1 MKKIRLNYLF
11 IYNFLL
17 SCIGFTIGLVCS
29 LNTKDIQYT
38 YYDAKVVDTQYATSI
53 LNNSY
58 VVVVKNDDENI
69 PENRIKIKTDN
80 PVYKLGD
87 NVVVGINQHGYAT
100 IGYKEDM
107 RMSSTDDEGRE

>member
-1 MKKIRLNYLF
+1 MIKKIFGNEK
-11 IYNFLL
+11 LL
-17 SCIGFTIGLVCS
+17 S
-29 LNTKDIQYT
+29 
-38 YYDAKVVDTQYATSI
+38 ATSI

-58 VVVVKNDDENI
+58 VVVVKNNDENI
-69 PENRIKIKTDN
+69 PENRIRIKTDN

-107 RMSSTDDEGRE
+107 RMSSTDDEWGE